1 MRLVLSLLLLLVT
14 AVPALGSVDC
24 QSLATEANEKSAAF
38 HPPEA
43 HVVQG
48 SGRLY
53 FFSAPNSLCKIPAV
67 FVISGDQL
75 VVYSEQGNWYQ
86 VMYLNPKT
94 LNVYE
99 GWVEKT
105 RLKYQGTVAP
115 KQ

>member
-1 MRLVLSLLLLLVT
+1 MRLVLSLSLFL
-14 AVPALGSVDC
+14 AVANSAFGSVDC
-24 QSLATEANEKSAAF
+24 QSLSKEASKKSAAF
-38 HPPEA
+38 HPPES
-43 HVVQG
+43 HLVHG

-53 FFSAPNSLCKIPAV
+53 FFSAPNPLCKKPAI
-67 FVISGDQL
+67 FVIQGDQL

-94 LNVYE
+94 LSDYE

-105 RLKYQGTVAP
+105 RLKYQGTVGP